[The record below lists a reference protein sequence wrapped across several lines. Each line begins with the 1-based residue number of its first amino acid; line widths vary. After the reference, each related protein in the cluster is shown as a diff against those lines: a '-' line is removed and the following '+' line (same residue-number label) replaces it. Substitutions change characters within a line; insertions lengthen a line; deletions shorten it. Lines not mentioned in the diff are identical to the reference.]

1 MFKWIVFGIIGF
13 VMFGLTM
20 TNGFLTQVI
29 ASKNHGNTS
38 FLIAEYK
45 DRPNATVNSIKRAT
59 ALCVKDQVG
68 QNIPALNKL
77 FGEMVVYMVKNLEK
91 DESEFYQGMLKMLS
105 KQERAFMAV
114 VHEASPA
121 KEKAITKFLVEFQQ
135 RPFTLMNCV
144 AGKIRKPATAA

>member
-1 MFKWIVFGIIGF
+1 MRFIIFGIIGF
-13 VMFGLTM
+13 VLLALTL

-29 ASKNHGNTS
+29 ASKNHSNTS

-45 DRPNATVNSIKRAT
+45 DRPNATVNSIKRVT
-59 ALCVKDQVG
+59 GLCIKDQVG

-77 FGEMVVYMVKNLEK
+77 FGEMVVYMVKNLDK
-91 DESEFYQGMLKMLS
+91 DESVFYQGMLKMLS

-135 RPFTLMNCV
+135 KPFTLMNCV
-144 AGKIRKPATAA
+144 AGKLRKPPTAA